1 MTNLFIDLRG
11 RCIRTL
17 VSKGEQILCA
27 RTFSRTLESAG
38 DLKELLA
45 EVAALAGQNP
55 DHAHLIVPGDEV
67 NISLYKLQ
75 AMPLEDAAKI
85 VQRGIASATGLK
97 DPNFRLTPMAPHQD
111 KEVYLAEH
119 VSRVTVL
126 RYLRLFADA
135 KIPLKSITTGLQ
147 GDLAAFSGIRDEILQ
162 AHAVF
167 DIDSDSIS
175 ALFLS
180 PTEILHYETVAIPEI
195 NEEGGEEEVDGNR
208 RLRRKLFAILNI
220 IHGIYSQYIPAH
232 PHYPV
237 EKVWLCGL
245 DGGIEGLAG
254 SLKDAMDVEVVL
266 SDLLSGQ
273 PEGSHPY
280 AALAGLARTQGRGA
294 PLNFIPGE
302 ILRPL
307 RLKPRTLALAGG
319 ALLALLFLAVGLGF
333 QSRIADLEKM
343 VRSEKV
349 ELDQLKSAATASRA
363 LKDDLL
369 FLKGVQEK
377 RIPFYTILGE
387 LADRL
392 PDKILLDALSFRQ
405 GEAEGVLELLAVTP
419 YNTGDGKERVFTA
432 FMEVLDTSATL
443 HRYQE
448 PTLAM
453 ENLGEKKLI
462 KIKVA
467 CQVTPSGESTR

>member
-11 RCIRTL
+11 RCIRAL
-17 VSKGEQILCA
+17 VAKGEQLLCA
-27 RTFSRTLESAG
+27 RTFSRTLESPE
-38 DLKELLA
+38 DLRELLA
-45 EVAALAGQNP
+45 DVAALAGRTP

-67 NISLYKLQ
+67 QISLYKLQ

-97 DPNFRLTPMAPHQD
+97 EPNFRLTLLAPHQD

-119 VSRVTVL
+119 VSKVTVL

-135 KIPLKSITTGLQ
+135 KVPLKSITTGLQ
-147 GDLAAFSGIRDEILQ
+147 ADLAAFSGIRDEILQ
-162 AHAVF
+162 AQAVF

-180 PTEILHYETVAIPEI
+180 PTEVLHYETVAIPEMTV
-195 NEEGGEEEVDGNR
+195 EGGEEEADGTR
-208 RLRRKLFAILNI
+208 SLRRKLFAILNI
-220 IHGIYSQYIPAH
+220 IHGIYSQYMQAN

-254 SLKDAMDVEVVL
+254 SLKEAMDVEVVL
-266 SDLLSGQ
+266 SDLLDGQ
-273 PEGSHPY
+273 TEGSHPF
-280 AALAGLARTQGRGA
+280 AALAGLARTQKRDA
-294 PLNFIPGE
+294 ALNFIPDE

-319 ALLALLFLAVGLGF
+319 TLLAVLFLAVGLGF
-333 QSRIADLEKM
+333 QSRIAGLERM
-343 VRSEKV
+343 LRSEKV
-349 ELDQLKSAATASRA
+349 ELDQLKAAAAASRG

-377 RIPFYTILGE
+377 RVPFYTIFGE
-387 LADRL
+387 IADRL
-392 PDKILLDALSFRQ
+392 PDEILLDALSFRQ
-405 GEAEGVLELLAVTP
+405 GEKEGILELVAVTP
-419 YNTGDGKERVFTA
+419 YETRVGKERVFTA

-448 PTLAM
+448 PTIAM
-453 ENLGEKKLI
+453 ESLGEKKLI
-462 KIKVA
+462 KIKVT
-467 CQVTPSGESTR
+467 CQVTPSGESN

>member
-17 VSKGEQILCA
+17 VTKGEQILLA
-27 RTFSRTLESAG
+27 RTFSRTLESAE
-38 DLKELLA
+38 DLRELLA
-45 EVAALAGQNP
+45 EVAALAGRTP

-67 NISLYKLQ
+67 HVSLYKLQ

-97 DPNFRLTPMAPHQD
+97 EPNFRLTLMAPHQD

-119 VSRVTVL
+119 VSKVTVL

-147 GDLAAFSGIRDEILQ
+147 ADLAAFSGIRDEILQ

-175 ALFLS
+175 ALFFS
-180 PTEILHYETVAIPEI
+180 PTEILHYETVAIPEM
-195 NEEGGEEEVDGNR
+195 NEEAGEDEVDGNR

-220 IHGIYSQYIPAH
+220 IHGIYSQYMQAN

-254 SLKDAMDVEVVL
+254 SLKEAMDVEVVL
-266 SDLLSGQ
+266 SDLLDGQ
-273 PEGSHPY
+273 TEGSHPF
-280 AALAGLARTQGRGA
+280 AALAGLAGSRGRGA
-294 PLNFIPGE
+294 ALNFIPDE

-319 ALLALLFLAVGLGF
+319 ALLAVLFLAVGLGF
-333 QSRIADLEKM
+333 QSRIAGLEKM
-343 VRSEKV
+343 VRSEMV
-349 ELDQLKSAATASRA
+349 ELDQLKAAAAASRG

-369 FLKGVQEK
+369 FLKGVQEE
-377 RIPFYTILGE
+377 RIPFYTIFGE
-387 LADRL
+387 IADRL
-392 PDKILLDALSFRQ
+392 PDEILLDALSFRQ
-405 GEAEGVLELLAVTP
+405 GETGGVLELVAVTP
-419 YNTGDGKERVFTA
+419 YNTGHGKERVFSA
-432 FMEVLDTSATL
+432 FMEMLDTSATL

-448 PTLAM
+448 PTIAM
-453 ENLGEKKLI
+453 VSLGEKKLI

-467 CQVTPSGESTR
+467 CQVTPSGESN